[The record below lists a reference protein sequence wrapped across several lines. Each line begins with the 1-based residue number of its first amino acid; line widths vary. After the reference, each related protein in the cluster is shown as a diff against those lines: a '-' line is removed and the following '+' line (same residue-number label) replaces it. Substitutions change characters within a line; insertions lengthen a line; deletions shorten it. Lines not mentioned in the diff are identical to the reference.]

1 MQNVL
6 ILLYLYI
13 SRILK
18 TNMEIVKTPI
28 EGPLVIKPKIFT
40 DDRGYFFES
49 WSKIAFE
56 KEELHLNFVQDNQ
69 SLSAKGVL
77 RGLHFQNPP
86 FEQGKLVSVI
96 KGAVLDVVVDIRKE
110 SATFGKYFSLILS
123 GENNTSFWI
132 PPGFAH
138 GFLTLEEETI
148 FSYKV
153 TQVYNK
159 ESEGGI
165 VWNDQDLNIDWGIES
180 PIVSLKDSE
189 SPIFAKISTQ
199 F

>member
-1 MQNVL
+1 
-6 ILLYLYI
+6 
-13 SRILK
+13 
-18 TNMEIVKTPI
+18 MEITKTPI
-28 EGPLVIKPKIFT
+28 EGLLVIKPKVFE
-40 DDRGYFFES
+40 DERGNFFES
-49 WSKIAFE
+49 WSKQSYKNIS
-56 KEELHLNFVQDNQ
+56 LDLDFVQDNQ
-69 SLSAKGVL
+69 SLSQKAVL

-86 FEQGKLVSVI
+86 FAQGKLVRVI
-96 KGAVLDVVVDIRKE
+96 KGSVIDVAVDIRKN
-110 SATFGKYFSLILS
+110 SSTYGKYYSIELS
-123 GENNTSFWI
+123 EENKIVFWI

-189 SPIFAKISTQ
+189 SPTFAKISTQ